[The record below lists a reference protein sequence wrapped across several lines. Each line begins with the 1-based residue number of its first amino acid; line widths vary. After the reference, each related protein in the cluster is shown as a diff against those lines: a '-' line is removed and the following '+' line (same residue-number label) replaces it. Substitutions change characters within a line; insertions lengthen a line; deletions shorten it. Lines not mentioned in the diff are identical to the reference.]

1 MQMWLAVM
9 KRFVILSFAFLLCF
23 HVNAKKD
30 YETAVKG
37 IAAMYRLPYKTEGI
51 IIDSCMITEYA
62 IVYKCRV
69 DVNSKQYR
77 CWDRLQRQAQIRDS
91 KKSIRQK
98 RLEMID
104 RINRSFLYEDKYLL
118 LYKAFRKAY
127 IDSVKTYV
135 QGNRLGKYL
144 VDRMTIYFVIYK
156 SKKDESTDKCL
167 CAFSLDMNDIDSEFV
182 KEYEYKQFFI
192 PKK

>member
-1 MQMWLAVM
+1 M
-9 KRFVILSFAFLLCF
+9 KKLIILSFAFLLCL
-23 HVNAKKD
+23 HVYAKKD

-37 IAAMYRLPYKTEGI
+37 IAAMYRLPYKLGGI
-51 IIDSCMITEYA
+51 TIDSCMITTSG
-62 IVYKCRV
+62 IIYKCHV
-69 DVNSKQYR
+69 DINSKQYKS
-77 CWDRLQRQAQIRDS
+77 WEWLQRQAQIRES
-91 KKSIRQK
+91 KKSIQQK

-104 RINRSFLYEDKYLL
+104 RINRSFLYEDKYLH

-127 IDSVKTYV
+127 VDSVKTYV

-144 VDRMTIYFVIYK
+144 IDRMTIYFVIYK

-192 PKK
+192 PQK